1 MVMDMVGRAARRRET
16 ALADLDETERAARG
30 QFFTPT
36 AVAKIMAR
44 LLKVPDHGVV
54 RVLDPGAGSGMLTAT
69 LVSHLA
75 TVTPSLRVHV
85 TAVEDDTSL
94 LPALRETLDDCS
106 VLGAETR
113 LIAEDYVSWAVTSDE
128 RFDLVIQNPPYHKL
142 RVDSTADVLLRNAG
156 IVVPNIYAGFMALA
170 ARQLTP
176 GGQMVAITPRSWM
189 NGTYYES
196 FRRGLLDRAAID
208 AIHTFASRSSVFGDM
223 GVLQESIIVSVTSNA
238 IQGPVRLYSS
248 VDQASE
254 TAERIVPGNQVVTP
268 DFVFVP
274 ASRSDADAV
283 SWMAS
288 ATRTLADLG
297 LTVSTGRVVDFRS
310 RDLLRHSP
318 DQPCSPM
325 IYPANIVER
334 TVQHPRTRL
343 RKPQWFAID
352 STTASKLLVPA
363 GVYVLVKRFS
373 SKEEKRRIVAAVWD
387 DDRAPAFDNKLNYI
401 HRAGHGLDPGLAR
414 GLAIWLNSTRVD
426 DYFRVFSGH
435 TQVNATDLRHMRFP
449 SHTELLELARTNSD
463 IDIAVEQLFAARRKA
478 A

>member
-1 MVMDMVGRAARRRET
+1 
-16 ALADLDETERAARG
+16 
-30 QFFTPT
+30 
-36 AVAKIMAR
+36 
-44 LLKVPDHGVV
+44 
-54 RVLDPGAGSGMLTAT
+54 
-69 LVSHLA
+69 
-75 TVTPSLRVHV
+75 
-85 TAVEDDTSL
+85 
-94 LPALRETLDDCS
+94 
-106 VLGAETR
+106 
-113 LIAEDYVSWAVTSDE
+113 
-128 RFDLVIQNPPYHKL
+128 
-142 RVDSTADVLLRNAG
+142 
-156 IVVPNIYAGFMALA
+156 
-170 ARQLTP
+170 
-176 GGQMVAITPRSWM
+176 
-189 NGTYYES
+189 
-196 FRRGLLDRAAID
+196 
-208 AIHTFASRSSVFGDM
+208 
-223 GVLQESIIVSVTSNA
+223 
-238 IQGPVRLYSS
+238 
-248 VDQASE
+248 
-254 TAERIVPGNQVVTP
+254 
-268 DFVFVP
+268 
-274 ASRSDADAV
+274 
-283 SWMAS
+283 
-288 ATRTLADLG
+288 
-297 LTVSTGRVVDFRS
+297 
-310 RDLLRHSP
+310 
-318 DQPCSPM
+318 M